1 MSRAGEPIRFTPYT
15 ERGLSYPL
23 GAAKL
28 GGRPHARSLSPTVPV
43 GTVPAGT
50 RGVPLAHLT
59 AHKKA
64 PFPTTER
71 GFPLPR
77 CNGRPKGRPYINGG
91 HAPQHSHLLGRLRS
105 PLELCRHSLHAP
117 QHDVEMDVAFL
128 PPQERAAT
136 GMTSLWASKP
146 VCAYK
151 PKLIR
156 FALIA
161 FVNLKG
167 IERV

>member
-1 MSRAGEPIRFTPYT
+1 MALAVQQPQRLWRIEGCALSERHSHRNTKKASFPTT

-23 GAAKL
+23 EKRLSGPSCSAAW
-28 GGRPHARSLSPTVPV
+28 GGRANRSVS
-43 GTVPAGT
+43 
-50 RGVPLAHLT
+50 
-59 AHKKA
+59 
-64 PFPTTER
+64 
-71 GFPLPR
+71 LPR

-136 GMTSLWASKP
+136 GMTSLSASKSG
-146 VCAYK
+146 CAYK